1 MLLTSKSDV
10 LLGIKAAGLRHCV
23 VINVAV
29 ICVGEAV
36 PLSPSSRFSYC
47 IGTKDSRARKQSRRE
62 YLVKRRVDK
71 LEELRDDIAD
81 EEFLYSDI
89 K

>member
-10 LLGIKAAGLRHCV
+10 SLGIKAAGLRHCV

-36 PLSPSSRFSYC
+36 PLSPSRFPYC
-47 IGTKDSRARKQSRRE
+47 IGTKDSRATKA
-62 YLVKRRVDK
+62 VKEGVPG
-71 LEELRDDIAD
+71 EEKGGQAGGTER
-81 EEFLYSDI
+81 
-89 K
+89 

>member
-10 LLGIKAAGLRHCV
+10 SLGIKAAGLRHCV

-36 PLSPSSRFSYC
+36 PLGPSYLFPYC
-47 IGTKDSRARKQSRRE
+47 INGTKDSRATKA
-62 YLVKRRVDK
+62 V
-71 LEELRDDIAD
+71 EEGVPG
-81 EEFLYSDI
+81 EE
-89 K
+89 KGGQAGGTER

>member
-36 PLSPSSRFSYC
+36 PLSPSSRFPYC
-47 IGTKDSRARKQSRRE
+47 IGTKDSRATKA
-62 YLVKRRVDK
+62 V
-71 LEELRDDIAD
+71 EEGVPG
-81 EEFLYSDI
+81 EE
-89 K
+89 KGGQAGGTER

>member
-10 LLGIKAAGLRHCV
+10 SLGIKAAGLRHCV

-36 PLSPSSRFSYC
+36 PLSPSSRFPYC
-47 IGTKDSRARKQSRRE
+47 IGTKDSRATKA
-62 YLVKRRVDK
+62 VKEGVPG
-71 LEELRDDIAD
+71 EEKGGQAGGTER
-81 EEFLYSDI
+81 
-89 K
+89 